1 MNYIGEFQKNSMI
14 LLELLTKDEENQ
26 PIAVDNPP
34 VAVIDHNGQ
43 NGIVQV
49 DSVTLE
55 TMGDDYKYT
64 KEYMIPSDW
73 EYGEYVITYKVVI
86 NGTEHQT
93 QEKFNVVDHRNSN
106 PINNDDF
113 DPENEAI
120 SDAADYIPSP
130 DFQSNVTINVEAN
143 RIEITL
149 SEDAK
154 YNNSYSVILDKGIKS
169 ISGKSLDTTKILSFT
184 SEYKPLY
191 ATPLEIKSVLR
202 SIYKYFST
210 HDVYK
215 AIRDAGQ
222 KARQLRGEA
231 TVDANNARYREIRS
245 TDTTLFAT
253 QKYTVYEAS
262 KNLLTKLIIRIL
274 NSTDPEEIDAGSG
287 IIDKAGGSFSLGDFS
302 ISNGASAS
310 SSLTSVTDN
319 EESALEK
326 LQSLLE
332 ENEKELKFWRDA
344 MLGHNRRGYAKPT
357 SASFR
362 SDGGSPEGRDFE

>member
-1 MNYIGEFQKNSMI
+1 MNYIGEFQKNSKI
-14 LLELLTKDEENQ
+14 SLELLTKDEENQ
-26 PIAVDNPP
+26 PVAVDNPP

-43 NGIVQV
+43 NGVVQV

-55 TMGDDYKYT
+55 TMGDDYKYS
-64 KEYMIPSDW
+64 KEYIIPSDW

-86 NGTEHQT
+86 NEAEHQT
-93 QEKFNVVDHRNSN
+93 QETFNVVPFKNENSTSDNNFN
-106 PINNDDF
+106 PAD
-113 DPENEAI
+113 EAI
-120 SDAADYIPSP
+120 GDAVDYIPPS
-130 DFQSNVTINVEAN
+130 DFQSDATVNVVDN

-149 SEDAK
+149 SENAK
-154 YNNSYSVILDKGIKS
+154 YNYSYSVILDKGIRS
-169 ISGKSLDTTKILSFT
+169 VSGKSLDATKILSFT

-191 ATPLEIKSVLR
+191 ATPLEIRSVLR

-210 HDVYK
+210 HDIYK

-222 KARQLRGEA
+222 KARQLRGES
-231 TVDANNARYREIRS
+231 TVDANNSRYREIRT

-253 QKYTVYEAS
+253 QRYTVHEAS
-262 KNLLTKLIIRIL
+262 RLLLTKLIVRIL

-287 IIDKAGGSFSLGDFS
+287 IIDKAGGSFKLGDFS
-302 ISNGASAS
+302 ISNGTSAS

-344 MLGHNRRGYAKPT
+344 MLGHNRRGYASPA
-357 SASFR
+357 SASFK

>member
-1 MNYIGEFQKNSMI
+1 MNYIGEFQKKSMI
-14 LLELLTKDEENQ
+14 SLELLTKDEENQ

-34 VAVIDHNGQ
+34 VAVIDHTGQ

-64 KEYMIPSDW
+64 KEYTIPSDW
-73 EYGEYVITYKVVI
+73 EYGKYIITYKVAI
-86 NGTEHQT
+86 NGVEHQT
-93 QEKFNVVDHRNSN
+93 QETFNVMPYKSELSS
-106 PINNDDF
+106 DDF
-113 DPENEAI
+113 DPADEAI
-120 SDAADYIPSP
+120 SDASDYIPSS
-130 DFQSNVTINVEAN
+130 DFQSEATVNVVGN

-154 YNNSYSVILDKGIKS
+154 YNYSCSVILDKGIKS
-169 ISGKSLDTTKILSFT
+169 VSGKSLDTAKVLSFT
-184 SEYKPLY
+184 TEYKPLY
-191 ATPLEIKSVLR
+191 ATPLEIRSVLR
-202 SIYKYFST
+202 SIFKYFST
-210 HDVYK
+210 DEVYK

-222 KARQLRGEA
+222 KARQLRGET
-231 TVDANNARYREIRS
+231 TVDANNSRYREIRS
-245 TDTTLFAT
+245 TDTTLFST

-262 KNLLTKLIIRIL
+262 RILLTKLIVRIL

-302 ISNGASAS
+302 ISNGVSAS

-332 ENEKELKFWRDA
+332 ENEKDLKFWRDA
-344 MLGHNRRGYAKPT
+344 MLGHNRRGYASPT

-362 SDGGSPEGRDFE
+362 SDGGSPEGRDIE